1 MRNFILLASVLILA
15 SSCSK
20 DEDPIKPVDLSIDT
34 ISGVWK
40 LTDTYISPGGETT
53 WQSVENGREYTFHP
67 DGSFEL
73 SEGECLSGTYSIRE
87 GMIEFQCNTSES
99 VPRSFYISEFT
110 NSTMEIS
117 YIGCIE
123 ACIYRYQKQ

>member
-20 DEDPIKPVDLSIDT
+20 NEDPIKPVDLSIDT

-53 WQSVENGREYTFHP
+53 WQPVENGREYTFFP

-73 SEGECLSGTYSIRE
+73 SEGECPSGTYNIGE
-87 GMIEFQCNTSES
+87 DMIEFQCNTSES
-99 VPRSFYISEFT
+99 VPRSFYINELT

-117 YIGCIE
+117 YVGCIE